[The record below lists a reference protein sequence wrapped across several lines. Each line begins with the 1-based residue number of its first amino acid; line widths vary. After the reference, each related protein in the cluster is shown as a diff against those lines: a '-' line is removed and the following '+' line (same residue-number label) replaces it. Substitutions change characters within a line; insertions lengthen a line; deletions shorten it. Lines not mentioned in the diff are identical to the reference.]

1 MEALSLGVAVAGYG
15 LAGSAA
21 IAGPVLRQRLEAAVA
36 ALLFVGVAAHTLSLA
51 LRWGRV
57 GHGPFISMFEVLSS
71 NVWSLT
77 LLFLVAFLLVRAVRP
92 AAAIALPVIFV
103 LMAWMLG
110 THPDDGHL
118 PATYRTLWL
127 YAHVAFGKVFLGA
140 LLVAS
145 AVSGVLLLR
154 RAGLGGP
161 ALAGAGDPV
170 ALERLALRFLVIAF
184 LFESMMLLTGAIW
197 AQDAWGRYWAW
208 DPLET
213 WSFLTWMA
221 IAFLLHVRV
230 TLRVPAH
237 ATAAM
242 IVAVFALAFLTFFGV
257 PFVST
262 ALHKG
267 AV

>member
-1 MEALSLGVAVAGYG
+1 MEALWLGVAVAGYG
-15 LAGSAA
+15 AAGSVALSG
-21 IAGPVLRQRLEAAVA
+21 IALRRGFDVVVA
-36 ALLFVGVAAHTLSLA
+36 TLLALGVAAHTLSLA
-51 LRWGRV
+51 LRWERV

-77 LLFLVAFLLVRAVRP
+77 LLFLSAFVAVKAVRP
-92 AAAIALPVIFV
+92 AAVVALPVIFV
-103 LMAWMLG
+103 LTAWMLS
-110 THPDDGHL
+110 THPDDGHF

-127 YAHVAFGKVFLGA
+127 YAHVAFGKVFLGS
-140 LLVAS
+140 LLVATAVSGLVLWGRTES
-145 AVSGVLLLR
+145 AVSG
-154 RAGLGGP
+154 GGSH
-161 ALAGAGDPV
+161 
-170 ALERLALRFLVIAF
+170 ERIAMRFLVLAF
-184 LFESMMLLTGAIW
+184 VFESLMLVTGAIW

-213 WSFLTWMA
+213 WSFLTWIA
-221 IAFLLHVRV
+221 IAFLLHTRV
-230 TLRVPAH
+230 TYRVPPR

-242 IVAVFALAFLTFFGV
+242 IVAVFALAFLTFFGM

>member
-1 MEALSLGVAVAGYG
+1 MTESAWLGVAVLGYG
-15 LAGSAA
+15 LAGAA
-21 IAGPVLRQRLEAAVA
+21 ALAGGAIRGRADGAVA
-36 ALLFVGVAAHTLSLA
+36 SLLAGGVAAHTVSLA
-51 LRWGRV
+51 LRWERV

-71 NVWSLT
+71 NVWSLS
-77 LLFLVAFLLVRAVRP
+77 LLFLVAFLKVRAVRP
-92 AAAIALPVIFV
+92 AAAVGLPVIFI

-145 AVSGVLLLR
+145 AVAGLMLLARLGR
-154 RAGLGGP
+154 RAPADEGP
-161 ALAGAGDPV
+161 RELLVMRFVALAFV
-170 ALERLALRFLVIAF
+170 
-184 LFESMMLLTGAIW
+184 FESLMLVTGAVW
-197 AQDAWGRYWAW
+197 AQDAWGRFWAW

-213 WSFLTWMA
+213 WSFLTWLA
-221 IAFLLHVRV
+221 IAMLLHARV
-230 TLRVPAH
+230 TLRVPPA

-242 IVAVFALAFLTFFGV
+242 VVTVFALAFLTFFGV